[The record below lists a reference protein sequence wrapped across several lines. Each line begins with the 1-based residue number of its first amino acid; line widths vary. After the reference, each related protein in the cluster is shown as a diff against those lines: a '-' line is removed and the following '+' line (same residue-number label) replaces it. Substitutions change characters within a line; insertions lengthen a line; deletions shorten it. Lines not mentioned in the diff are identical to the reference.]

1 MADAVAVSFRKGDR
15 SQHETFRG
23 VEGEVTVDTE
33 TKTVWVSVGDPDAP
47 GTPLAREDMQNVNT
61 VNLAIESGIRH
72 AGKNLLYEDLS
83 NITTIDENSI
93 DLVKNALLQ
102 LGYAYSDMSNVN
114 TTDLATVGHGHSG
127 NNLAYA
133 NLSNTNTNT
142 LAAGSSKQA
151 SGDGLAYGD
160 LKNISYSTDT
170 ATRTAVKTVLLQ
182 YLNTTENPYAKID
195 LSNVNPD
202 TIIQRGSAAKSDLSN
217 ISLGDAVR
225 AQKDIQKITNCV
237 NLKDN
242 WDIVTDSQYPTA
254 TSVKQLLNERTPIP
268 VIKQIQA
275 NVDDATT
282 TTAGYI
288 FLVTSQSLQSSQ
300 WPILKRL
307 SDPYDTT
314 SQMFQGDW
322 CVLDLND
329 TTNYYWYR
337 MIVNSG
343 NTMTYKKIKDADLKS
358 ASYTGDTDSHWVS
371 ATELELPTE
380 TTTWLFIPDNPHDIC
395 DTTWVIQ
402 LPLD

>member
-1 MADAVAVSFRKGDR
+1 MSNID
-15 SQHETFRG
+15 
-23 VEGEVTVDTE
+23 
-33 TKTVWVSVGDPDAP
+33 
-47 GTPLAREDMQNVNT
+47 T
-61 VNLAIESGIRH
+61 VNLA
-72 AGKNLLYEDLS
+72 
-83 NITTIDENSI
+83 TT
-93 DLVKNALLQ
+93 
-102 LGYAYSDMSNVN
+102 
-114 TTDLATVGHGHSG
+114 GHGHSG
-127 NNLAYA
+127 GNLAYA
-133 NLSNTNTNT
+133 DMSNTNTNT
-142 LAAGSSKQA
+142 LAAGTNQQA

-160 LKNISYSTDT
+160 LKNISYSTD
-170 ATRTAVKTVLLQ
+170 ADTRTAVKGVLLN
-182 YLNTTENPYAKID
+182 YLNTTADPYAKID
-195 LSNVNPD
+195 LSNVESN
-202 TIIQRGSAAKSDLSN
+202 TIIDRGHAAKDDLSN
-217 ISLGDAVR
+217 ISLGDEVR
-225 AQKDIQKITNCV
+225 TQKDIQKITNCV
-237 NLKDN
+237 DLKDN

-282 TTAGYI
+282 VTAGYI

-337 MIVNSG
+337 MIVNSD
-343 NTMTYKKIKDADLKS
+343 NTMTYKKIKDTDLKS

>member
-1 MADAVAVSFRKGDR
+1 MADAVAVSFRKGTR
-15 SQHETFRG
+15 EQHETFRG
-23 VEGEVTVDTE
+23 VEGEITVDLT
-33 TKTVWVSVGDPDAP
+33 TPTLWVSTGDPDAK
-47 GTPLAREDMQNVNT
+47 GTPLAREDMQNVDT
-61 VNLAIESGIRH
+61 ANLATGRDN
-72 AGKNLLYEDLS
+72 KNLLYVDLS
-83 NITTIDENSI
+83 NITTINANSV

-102 LGYAYSDMSNVN
+102 LGYAYNNMSNVN
-114 TTDLATVGHGHSG
+114 TSDLATTGSGHGG
-127 NNLAYA
+127 GNLAYA
-133 NLSNTNTNT
+133 DMSNTNTNT
-142 LAAGSSKQA
+142 LAAGTNQQA

-160 LKNISYSTDT
+160 LKNISYSTD
-170 ATRTAVKTVLLQ
+170 ANTRTAVKGVLLN
-182 YLNTTENPYAKID
+182 YLNTTNDPYAKID
-195 LSNVNPD
+195 LSNVSPD
-202 TIIQRGSAAKSDLSN
+202 TIIQRSSAAKDDLSN
-217 ISLGDAVR
+217 ISLGDTIR
-225 AQKDIQKITNCV
+225 EQKDIQKITNCV

-242 WDIVTDSQYPTA
+242 WDTVTSSQYPTA

-371 ATELELPTE
+371 ATELELPAE
-380 TTTWLFIPDNPHDIC
+380 TTTWLFIPDNPYDIC

>member
-1 MADAVAVSFRKGDR
+1 MADAVAVSFRKGTRD
-15 SQHETFRG
+15 QHRDFRG
-23 VEGEVTVDTE
+23 VEGEVTVDLITP
-33 TKTVWVSVGDPDAP
+33 TLWVSTGDPDVP
-47 GTPLAREDMQNVNT
+47 GTPLAREDMQNVDT
-61 VNLAIESGIRH
+61 VHLATGRDT
-72 AGKNLLYEDLS
+72 KNLLYVDLS
-83 NITTIDENSI
+83 NIMTIDENSV

-102 LGYAYSDMSNVN
+102 LGYAYSDMSNIDTVN
-114 TTDLATVGHGHSG
+114 LATTGHGHSG
-127 NNLAYA
+127 GNLAYA
-133 NLSNTNTNT
+133 DMSNTNTNT
-142 LAAGSSKQA
+142 LAAGTNQQA

-202 TIIQRGSAAKSDLSN
+202 TIIEHSRAALNDLTNVTTISDEIRDIDHLN
-217 ISLGDAVR
+217 IQYISR
-225 AQKDIQKITNCV
+225 CV
-237 NLKDN
+237 DLKDN
-242 WDIVTDSQYPTA
+242 WDTVTSSQYPTA

-282 TTAGYI
+282 ITAGYI

-307 SDPYDTT
+307 SDPYNTT

-337 MIVNSG
+337 MIANSG
-343 NTMTYKKIKDADLKS
+343 NTMTYKKIKDTDLKS